1 MTKIIGTNDAGMTQT
16 LDCKGVLKYLCAVL
30 LLASMHKNHK
40 HSEIDQFT
48 VAGINYKKTDAS
60 VRGLFAINDEQY
72 GNILELAKAAG
83 IQELFVLSTCN
94 RTEIYALCSDKEQLT
109 ELLCSQASGD
119 RDTFEELAYIKS
131 GFDAVQHLFNVSAGL
146 DSQILGDYEIL
157 GQIKKAVK
165 FAKGR
170 GFIGT
175 FTERLINSMLQSS
188 KAIKTETQ
196 LSGGTVSVSFA
207 AVQYIKDHYGNIQD
221 KKILLVGTGKI
232 GHSACKNLV
241 DYLQTK
247 NITLINRTEDKAAQ
261 LAEEMGLSY
270 APISQLDEAIA
281 EADIILVSTGAEEP
295 IVLSEQLEGTG
306 EKLIIDLSIPC
317 NVEAKAG
324 LLPNVT
330 LVNVDELSK
339 IKDETLAKRRQEV
352 PKAMEIIS
360 EHMQEFTEWYD
371 LRKHVPILREV
382 KSKLQE
388 IETIYTYGNDSKEK
402 IQKVLNSLALKM
414 RNQATPG
421 CQYIQAINEFIA

>member
-1 MTKIIGTNDAGMTQT
+1 
-16 LDCKGVLKYLCAVL
+16 
-30 LLASMHKNHK
+30 
-40 HSEIDQFT
+40 
-48 VAGINYKKTDAS
+48 
-60 VRGLFAINDEQY
+60 
-72 GNILELAKAAG
+72 
-83 IQELFVLSTCN
+83 
-94 RTEIYALCSDKEQLT
+94 LCSDKEQLT

-388 IETIYTYGNDSKEK
+388 IETIYTYGNDSKGK